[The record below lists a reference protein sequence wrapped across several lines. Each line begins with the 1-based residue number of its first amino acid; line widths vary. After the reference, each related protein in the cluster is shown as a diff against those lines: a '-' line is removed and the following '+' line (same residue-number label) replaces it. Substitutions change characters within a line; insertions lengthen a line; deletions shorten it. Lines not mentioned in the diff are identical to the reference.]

1 MMTTLK
7 SLFSPRS
14 EVRRCLSVLLVLF
27 AAVTACGQTEA
38 GRLVVSVVDIPN
50 GEAVADATVALRG
63 LDTGQQRVQRTGSN
77 GQAIFFGLEAGR
89 YEVSVVRNGASIIS
103 RTVDIE
109 VGAERLVRFQIPVGL
124 GAVGVEATSTETRGV
139 GQTTEITA
147 ARRDELLRLP
157 NLNNDLTPLLEAVPG
172 AVPGGP
178 ASLGRV
184 IIDGKG
190 RDQQTLRLDGLDATP
205 QVEIPSGDGAMGIV
219 ESFQQ
224 PSVALNQKNSSVVS
238 MAFEP
243 LNGPGTGSVQNNVTQ
258 SGVTNKLGLA
268 GFHIEGYDVLR
279 NDALNAR
286 NFFDTAEKN
295 GIRRNQFGTRLSGPI
310 EDRKAFFFFGYEG
323 IRGRTEQNMFEAVP
337 TEALCR
343 CGAGAVSPFLGGYL
357 PRGTDVVPGVSGNPD
372 FIVARRRARTTSESN
387 AFDFRL
393 DWLPFALAP
402 TTAGVAAIDPKPAIA
417 DTFIF
422 RFTRQAADTL
432 VPDGVTGRL
441 QRQRILFVNALAR
454 AELFTKN
461 YTHSIKVGFNQTRA
475 HVDTALPL
483 DGQATLPQA
492 LITIGGS
499 VSATGLPGGL
509 TSVPVATLG
518 GFAKGSGRGF
528 DLTPYSLIFS
538 HDANRILNSDH
549 VLSFGGEARFTRLRF
564 DRLGGLTYAFPNV
577 AALRAAAPGTVTFLS
592 DLSGPSP
599 FTDGAGPRHA
609 RQNYFAAYFQGVWK
623 WRPSGAPEPS
633 LAVTYGLRYDYFGPV
648 SERDNRAVVV
658 DPSTGEIL
666 PRGTPF
672 YRTAKNNFQP
682 RVGVEYVLRHGG
694 VAAGFFNR
702 TTLRTGAGL
711 YSGVPRIGD
720 LLLPIESDRFS
731 TGVTGGTFPA
741 DPTAVVSGFV
751 NSPDTRQYQP
761 IAFARNFSTPE
772 RVYKWNAGLT
782 QTLGLYYDFKLTYA
796 GNAGRHLPLA
806 TIADPIVRVETNPD
820 PTKAAIIVREFD
832 IVRGGQVFKPY
843 GEFFFRTSQGRS
855 NFNALTV
862 ALQRNNTASNSDRPI
877 PLPLRFSDFK
887 IQYTLSRNVG
897 NTSGAVASNPSDFDA
912 DYGYNASDARHS
924 FTFSAAYPLM
934 NAKVG
939 SRRSDLLW
947 GWTVATKL
955 TARSGLPL
963 IVRLDRPDV
972 VYVDAA
978 GNVFSSPA
986 AGRTAV
992 INTPGGG
999 ASGGARVPDLIPGVN
1014 PFINR
1019 GTELLNPAAFAIP
1032 KPGTFG
1038 NLRRGALRGPSSVSL
1053 DFALTRHLFD
1063 AERTKGFTTDLKI
1076 EFFNV
1081 LNHANFNNP
1090 TASLPNVLGT
1100 NAAGNQ
1106 IQPGAAFTRAAAGGF
1121 GILSAA
1127 DPGRQIQLTVLLKFN

>member
-1 MMTTLK
+1 MTTTPK
-7 SLFSPRS
+7 SLLSPWS
-14 EVRRCLSVLLVLF
+14 QARRCLSVLLILF
-27 AAVTACGQTEA
+27 AAVTAYGQTEA

-50 GEAVADATVALRG
+50 GEAVADATVAVRG
-63 LDTGQQRVQRTGSN
+63 LDTGQVRIQKTGSA
-77 GQAIFFGLEAGR
+77 GQVSFFSLEAGR
-89 YEVSVVRNGASIIS
+89 YEVSVVRSGASIVS
-103 RTVDIE
+103 RTLLIE
-109 VGAERLVRFQIPVGL
+109 AGAERLVTFQIPVGQ
-124 GAVGVEATSTETRGV
+124 GAIGVQATSTEARSV

-147 ARRDELLRLP
+147 AWRDELLRLP

-190 RDQQTLRLDGLDATP
+190 REQQTIRLDGLDATP
-205 QVEIPSGDGAMGIV
+205 QVEIPSGDSAIGIV
-219 ESFQQ
+219 DSLQQ
-224 PSVALNQKNSSVVS
+224 PSVALNQKTSSVAS
-238 MAFEP
+238 MAFGP

-258 SGVTNKLGLA
+258 SGVTEKLGVA
-268 GFHIEGYDVLR
+268 GLHFETYDVLR

-286 NFFDTAEKN
+286 NFFDTSEKN
-295 GIRRNQFGTRLSGPI
+295 GIRRNQFGGKLSGPI
-310 EDRKAFFFFGYEG
+310 VDRKAYFFFGYEG
-323 IRGRTEQNMFEAVP
+323 IRGRTEQSLFEAVP

-357 PRGTDVVPGVSGNPD
+357 PRGTDVVSGASGSPD
-372 FIVARRRARTTSESN
+372 FVVARRRARTTSASN
-387 AFDFRL
+387 AFDFRF
-393 DWLPFALAP
+393 DWLPFVSAP
-402 TTAGVAAIDPKPAIA
+402 TTTDVAAANPNPKAS
-417 DTFIF
+417 DTFVF
-422 RFTRQAADTL
+422 RFTRQTADTL

-441 QRQRILFVNALAR
+441 QRQRILFANALAR

-475 HVDTALPL
+475 HVDTELPT
-483 DGQATLPQA
+483 DNSATLPQA

-509 TSVPVATLG
+509 TSVPIATLG
-518 GFAKGSGRGF
+518 GSAKGTGRGF

-538 HDANRILNSDH
+538 HDVNRALGGDH

-564 DRLGGLTYAFPNV
+564 DRLGGLTYAFPDV

-599 FTDGAGPRHA
+599 FTAGTGPRYA
-609 RQNYFAAYFQGVWK
+609 RQRYFAAYFQGVWT

-633 LAVTYGLRYDYFGPV
+633 LALTYGLRYDYFGAV
-648 SERDNRAVVV
+648 SEGDDRAVVV
-658 DPSTGEIL
+658 DPSTGAIL

-672 YRTAKNNFQP
+672 YKTAKNNFQP
-682 RVGVEYVLRHGG
+682 RIGVEYVLRHGG
-694 VAAGFFNR
+694 LAAGFFNR
-702 TTLRTGAGL
+702 TTLKGGAGV

-731 TGVTGGTFPA
+731 TGVTGGAFPA
-741 DPTAVVSGFV
+741 DPTAVVSAFV
-751 NSPDTRQYQP
+751 NSPNTRQYQP

-772 RVYKWNAGLT
+772 RAYKWNVGLT

-796 GNAGRHLPLA
+796 GNVGRNLPLA
-806 TIADPIVRVETNPD
+806 TIANPIVRVETNSD

-832 IVRGGQVFKPY
+832 VVNGGQVFRPY
-843 GEFFFRTSQGRS
+843 GEFFFRTSEGRS

-862 ALQRNNTASNSDRPI
+862 ALQRNDTGSNSER
-877 PLPLRFSDFK
+877 PLPLLLRFGDFK

-897 NTSGAVASNPSDFDA
+897 NTSGAVTSNPSDFDA

-924 FTFSAAYPLM
+924 FTLSAVYPLM

-963 IVRLDRPDV
+963 IIRLDRPDV
-972 VYVDAA
+972 AYVDAA

-986 AGRTAV
+986 AGLTAV

-999 ASGGARVPDLIPGVN
+999 ASGGARVPDIIPGVN
-1014 PFINR
+1014 PFLNN

-1032 KPGTFG
+1032 RPGMFG

-1063 AERTKGFTTDLKI
+1063 VERTKGFTTDLKI
-1076 EFFNV
+1076 EFFNI

-1090 TASLPNVLGT
+1090 TASLPNALGT
-1100 NAAGNQ
+1100 NATGSQ
-1106 IQPGAAFTRAAAGGF
+1106 IQPGAPFTRAAAGGF
-1121 GILSAA
+1121 GIVSAA